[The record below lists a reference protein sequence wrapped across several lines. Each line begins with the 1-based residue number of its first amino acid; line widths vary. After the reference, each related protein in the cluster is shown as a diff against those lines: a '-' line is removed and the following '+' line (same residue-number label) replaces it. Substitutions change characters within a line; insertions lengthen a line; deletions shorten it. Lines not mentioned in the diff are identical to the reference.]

1 MTANYVDIYRHFGAD
16 AEKVLLGRL
25 GLSCRNEY
33 FFEYDQQYLVSFPN
47 PSPALLE
54 FSQGLQQEKYG
65 KFPHFLADSLPDDWG
80 QKLMNIGFRKKGF
93 SINEISYIDR
103 LRNLSD
109 DAKGSLSF
117 SPKELGEISGRCL
130 GIEEIEELNQNALT
144 VYEEETCKVLET
156 LSRIS
161 CPCGGSRPKGNLYFS
176 KDLRLCHTSW
186 QPSFEAWIVK
196 FETHSTVLASEEGVF
211 EYTYAQL
218 AKQSGITLPNTHLFE
233 LSDSRLFAIQRFDRE
248 NQRRIF
254 SASPAGILG
263 LDWRLPSLDYEQL
276 IRLAFSLTTSIPS
289 TREIFRRM
297 IFYLFSGNQDDHAKN
312 WNFLQDDFGN
322 WSLSPAFDITFSP
335 SPYYEHFTSF
345 MGFSKMPSKKA
356 FLKLAKL
363 AGEEEPFAV
372 IEEVVETLSG
382 FSLLAK
388 QLSVKPSGIKE
399 ATKTLNEL
407 YRQNKQLL
415 KG

>member
-161 CPCGGSRPKGNLYFS
+161 CPCGGS
-176 KDLRLCHTSW
+176 
-186 QPSFEAWIVK
+186 
-196 FETHSTVLASEEGVF
+196 
-211 EYTYAQL
+211 
-218 AKQSGITLPNTHLFE
+218 
-233 LSDSRLFAIQRFDRE
+233 DRK
-248 NQRRIF
+248 
-254 SASPAGILG
+254 S
-263 LDWRLPSLDYEQL
+263 
-276 IRLAFSLTTSIPS
+276 
-289 TREIFRRM
+289 
-297 IFYLFSGNQDDHAKN
+297 
-312 WNFLQDDFGN
+312 
-322 WSLSPAFDITFSP
+322 
-335 SPYYEHFTSF
+335 
-345 MGFSKMPSKKA
+345 
-356 FLKLAKL
+356 
-363 AGEEEPFAV
+363 
-372 IEEVVETLSG
+372 VV
-382 FSLLAK
+382 
-388 QLSVKPSGIKE
+388 
-399 ATKTLNEL
+399 
-407 YRQNKQLL
+407 
-415 KG
+415 